1 MLTEALRVNPHNRD
15 LLEKLQGKVLTS
27 DLRHV
32 IWRTALNDVKQEQEY
47 NKLLR
52 TDRIL
57 TISQFETNI
66 MNETQNFVTKYAN
79 LELFDSMMIQCMK
92 TILSYYEK
100 NTDMI
105 VSDYNYMLTMPL
117 IVCFA
122 ELR

>member
-57 TISQFETNI
+57 TIS
-66 MNETQNFVTKYAN
+66 
-79 LELFDSMMIQCMK
+79 
-92 TILSYYEK
+92 
-100 NTDMI
+100 
-105 VSDYNYMLTMPL
+105 
-117 IVCFA
+117 
-122 ELR
+122 

>member
-1 MLTEALRVNPHNRD
+1 MLTEALRINPHNRD

-57 TISQFETNI
+57 TASQFETNI

-79 LELFDSMMIQCMK
+79 LELFDSMM
-92 TILSYYEK
+92 S
-100 NTDMI
+100 
-105 VSDYNYMLTMPL
+105 
-117 IVCFA
+117 
-122 ELR
+122 

>member
-1 MLTEALRVNPHNRD
+1 
-15 LLEKLQGKVLTS
+15 
-27 DLRHV
+27 
-32 IWRTALNDVKQEQEY
+32 
-47 NKLLR
+47 
-52 TDRIL
+52 
-57 TISQFETNI
+57 

>member
-32 IWRTALNDVKQEQEY
+32 IWRTALNDNKEEQEF

-57 TISQFETNI
+57 TVSQFEMNI
-66 MNETQNFVTKYAN
+66 ISETQNFVTKYAN
-79 LELFDSMMIQCMK
+79 LDLFDSMM
-92 TILSYYEK
+92 
-100 NTDMI
+100 
-105 VSDYNYMLTMPL
+105 V
-117 IVCFA
+117 
-122 ELR
+122 